1 MSSLLLWVSQQA
13 ESKWSDSL
21 AGKEQGHQA
30 MGSRGS
36 SIQLDTDRCDMLCQ
50 HPAAAAQPGM
60 EEAKEA
66 VEWEQGSAGAPA
78 VSRTSGG

>member
-1 MSSLLLWVSQQA
+1 MSSLSLWMSQQA

-60 EEAKEA
+60 EEAKKAA
-66 VEWEQGSAGAPA
+66 VWEQSSAGAPVA
-78 VSRTSGG
+78 ADTSGG